1 MPPASSPNPHAN
13 GVSGLR
19 AARRLGVVTTLVTA
33 HRERLEPVVGE
44 LVDIWVR
51 ADTTSADAVAEALV
65 RQRPDALVSWVDP
78 FAGIAQQAATRLRL
92 DTANPD
98 WPTGGWN
105 DKAAVR
111 ARLDEHGVPNA
122 RWAAIPPGRS
132 VSGLPVPPPI
142 VVKPVD
148 GFSSLDT
155 VRATTVD
162 DLRHAVDAHRLRGGY
177 GDGVVPAGTLLCE
190 QELRGPLVSAEG
202 MVVDGRL
209 EIWGHSDRTLG
220 PPPYYV
226 ETSVAFATDSLHP
239 DLDDYAAAVCKALGY
254 RNGPFHF
261 EVVLTDS
268 GPVLVEINTRLVGAG
283 IHRAIDLATGVPCAE
298 QVLRGLLGLPLLA
311 PRTEAAACLF
321 HLTAPSD
328 GRITAIT
335 GTEAARHAPGVHDVV
350 HRVAVGDTVTR
361 TGSNTD
367 RLCHVLATGRTR
379 EDSRRAARTAAGDIA
394 IEIAPAEG
402 RATGPERVEIAR
414 E

>member
-1 MPPASSPNPHAN
+1 MTPAVAFVELLPPAAPPNPHAN
-13 GVSGLR
+13 GISGLR
-19 AARRLGVVTTLVTA
+19 AARRLGVATTVVTA
-33 HRERLEPVVGE
+33 HRERLEPFVGE
-44 LVDIWVR
+44 LVDSWID
-51 ADTTSADAVAEALV
+51 ADTRSADAVADALAG
-65 RQRPDALVSWVDP
+65 RRPDALFSWVDP
-78 FAGIAQQAATRLRL
+78 FAGVAQQAATLLRL

-98 WPTGGWN
+98 WPAGGWN

-111 ARLDEHGVPNA
+111 GRLDEHGVPNA
-122 RWAAIPPGRS
+122 RWAVVPPGRP
-132 VSGLPVPPPI
+132 VTELPLPAPL

-162 DLRHAVDAHRLRGGY
+162 DLRRAVDAHRLRAGY

-226 ETSVAFATDSLHP
+226 ETSVAFATDPLHP

-261 EVVLTDS
+261 EVVLTGS

-283 IHRAIDLATGVPCAE
+283 IHRAIDLATGVSCAE
-298 QVLRGLLGLPLLA
+298 QVLRAHLGLPLLA
-311 PRTEAAACLF
+311 ARTRGAACLF
-321 HLTAPSD
+321 HLTAPAD
-328 GRITAIT
+328 GHVTAIT
-335 GTEAARHAPGVHDVV
+335 GTETARRAPGVHDVV
-350 HRVAVGDTVTR
+350 SRVSVGDPVTT

-367 RLCHVLATGRTR
+367 RLCHVLAAGRTR
-379 EDSRRAARTAAGDIA
+379 EESRLAAGA
-394 IEIAPAEG
+394 AAGNVRIEIAP
-402 RATGPERVEIAR
+402 R
-414 E
+414 